1 MKNLLFLVIIFS
13 VSCST
18 ISNVAFDVDKSINF
32 KKLDTYAWLP
42 SYDMQFVDKRYNN
55 QIIENNIKVY
65 AQKSIVAKGLS
76 LSVDSPDVLFFY
88 DLQIEKGTYTRQYP
102 IYAHPQNFVPPIMPP
117 MLGMSAEQMLA
128 QQQMM
133 QQQMMWQQ
141 WSQPQIIG
149 YETRQIP
156 FKTGTLTVV
165 AIERATNR
173 MIWRGWAE
181 SCILDP
187 VNYQNNLEKKVALI
201 FERFPQ
207 TR

>member
-1 MKNLLFLVIIFS
+1 MKKLLLLLTLFA
-13 VSCST
+13 VSCSS
-18 ISNVAFDVDKSINF
+18 IRNVAYDVDKSINF
-32 KKLDTYAWLP
+32 KKLNTYAWSP
-42 SYDMQFVDKRYNN
+42 SKDMEFVDKRYNN
-55 QIIENNIKVY
+55 QIIENNIKFY
-65 AQKSIVAKGLS
+65 AEKSIRAKGLV
-76 LSVDSPDVLFFY
+76 LNVDSPDVLFFY
-88 DLQIEKGTYTRQYP
+88 DLQIEKGNYTNQYP
-102 IYAHPQNFVPPIMPP
+102 IYSHPQNFMPP
-117 MLGMSAEQMLA
+117 MMPLLPAISTEQIVA

-149 YETRQIP
+149 YETRQVP
-156 FKTGTLTVV
+156 FKNGTLTVV

-187 VNYQNNLEKKVALI
+187 VDYQNNLEKKIALI
-201 FERFPQ
+201 FEHFPQ